1 MRTVISAI
9 ALLSGALLSATGL
22 AQDARGNA
30 GMQIANSGAPQN
42 GVPACASCHGA
53 KGEGNAASGFPRIAG
68 QPKTYLAHQLA
79 AYAGGSRNNAV
90 MAPVAKALTQQQ
102 IDAVATYYA
111 TLPPAAPAASAQAS
125 GQDDKG
131 DKGDKRGQ
139 MLAAV
144 GDEKLGVQGCVNCH
158 GPGGAGEAPTYPY
171 LAGQHKSYLA
181 AAMGEWKSGARNTD
195 PSMQMNMIAKRL
207 SDSDIAALAAYFSS
221 QPPSQLD
228 RGNTPAAAV
237 PSAQG
242 TQAGTA
248 PVRGTGSEQGAATSG
263 GSQGPGGGGAASG
276 SGPSGTPK

>member
-1 MRTVISAI
+1 MRTFISTFV
-9 ALLSGALLSATGL
+9 LLARSLLPAAGY
-22 AQDARGNA
+22 AQDAHGNA
-30 GMQIANSGAPQN
+30 GMQIANSGAPKN

-53 KGEGNAASGFPRIAG
+53 NGEGNAASGFPRIAG

-79 AYAGGSRNNAV
+79 AYGSGSRSNAV

-102 IDAVATYYA
+102 IDAVVTYYA
-111 TLPPAAPAASAQAS
+111 ALPAAPPERAQAS

-131 DKGDKRGQ
+131 DKRGQ
-139 MLAAV
+139 TLATV
-144 GDEKLGVQGCVNCH
+144 GDDKLGVQGCVNCH

-171 LAGQHKSYLA
+171 LAGQHKTYLT

-221 QPPSQLD
+221 QPPPQLH
-228 RGNTPAAAV
+228 RGNAPATAGSGA
-237 PSAQG
+237 PG
-242 TQAGTA
+242 TQADTT